1 MKSLFAFIVVK
12 QAFTTYICFVLKEYF
27 ANKLSAKLTSLV
39 RFVSWDKSIS
49 WVAYKLSDKYDI
61 TQCLINRLTRE
72 RKKMRKM
79 LERLS
84 PGRGRGWWPKRRLT
98 DGFPP

>member
-12 QAFTTYICFVLKEYF
+12 QAFTTYKCFVLKEYF

-49 WVAYKLSDKYDI
+49 WMAYKLYDKYDI
-61 TQCLINRLTRE
+61 TQCLINRPEKERRRE
-72 RKKMRKM
+72 KCW
-79 LERLS
+79 
-84 PGRGRGWWPKRRLT
+84 RGWVLEEGGAGGRK
-98 DGFPP
+98 GG

>member
-39 RFVSWDKSIS
+39 KFISWYKSIS

-61 TQCLINRLTRE
+61 TQCLINRPEKERRRE
-72 RKKMRKM
+72 KCW
-79 LERLS
+79 
-84 PGRGRGWWPKRRLT
+84 RG
-98 DGFPP
+98 